1 MDPRPPFNQS
11 GGYTGLMHS
20 QHDSVGFGNSPYEIP
35 PFSSQG
41 SSQIPQFPSPKWVNL
56 NTTKGSKRKGGETC
70 SQDSVTGVVEEEVRP
85 EGVKAAKANR
95 SGAWK
100 GKSVADIKTVAAL
113 RKEEFES
120 KEKLSKLA
128 ILDTLLAKTQAL
140 SEAEDFGILMGV
152 HSYSQPSQ
160 DDTFPPHHSHNDSE
174 YDEIEALIQE
184 DQAQLEFSRSQ
195 ATVVYPPQPEVEFGF
210 PQICYCG
217 SQPTIKTCKS
227 RTDPGRRY
235 YTCPNVDDGEFHV
248 HKWWDD
254 AVMEEMRARDRHTL
268 QLAEKVD
275 SLTMF
280 NDYHTDQKIH
290 RLENMMCDLG
300 KDKPRSSSD
309 YLIVVLVMVLI
320 FIGLVIIFM

>member
-41 SSQIPQFPSPKWVNL
+41 SSQIPQFPSPVSSQTSHFRSQQFEAPSPAAEAPVERGKRHKWTPAEDGMLISAWLNTSKDSIVGNNQKSGTFWKRVGEDLFASLSGGEPVESPDHLHFKQRWHKISGDTSKFCGAYAAAERRISSGQSDNDLLKMAHEIFFADHAFNFTLEHAWCVLRCEQKWVNL

-140 SEAEDFGILMGV
+140 SEAEDFVKNKL
-152 HSYSQPSQ
+152 
-160 DDTFPPHHSHNDSE
+160 
-174 YDEIEALIQE
+174 L
-184 DQAQLEFSRSQ
+184 LELFQ
-195 ATVVYPPQPEVEFGF
+195 
-210 PQICYCG
+210 
-217 SQPTIKTCKS
+217 
-227 RTDPGRRY
+227 
-235 YTCPNVDDGEFHV
+235 
-248 HKWWDD
+248 
-254 AVMEEMRARDRHTL
+254 
-268 QLAEKVD
+268 
-275 SLTMF
+275 
-280 NDYHTDQKIH
+280 
-290 RLENMMCDLG
+290 
-300 KDKPRSSSD
+300 
-309 YLIVVLVMVLI
+309 
-320 FIGLVIIFM
+320 